1 MACPSRGRGA
11 ENGGGMV
18 SLSRDGGPAFGAHA
32 FIWAG
37 EWTREGAERVISGA
51 AGAGLDFVEIPL
63 LDPGSIDV
71 EHTRSL
77 LDRYGLGCSC
87 SLGLPPEVHLPYNPE
102 GARRFLDDAVETTA
116 ALGSPMLT
124 GCLYT
129 HVGTLT
135 GKPPETAELETVAHI
150 LKRTSRRAAEYG
162 VELGVEAINRY
173 ETYLVNL
180 ASQADE
186 LLDRIDEPNVFVHL
200 DTYHMN
206 IEEKGFY
213 DPIVASGTRMHYIHL
228 SESDRGT
235 PGTGNVH
242 WDEVFR
248 GLGAID
254 YEGYMVMES
263 FAAINEDLAGAT
275 ALWRDV
281 VGDPETLIRDGLG
294 FLRAKAAEYDLLRDS
309 GESRQ
314 VR

>member
-1 MACPSRGRGA
+1 MTA
-11 ENGGGMV
+11 
-18 SLSRDGGPAFGAHA
+18 LSKDGGPAFGAHA

-51 AGAGLDFVEIPL
+51 AEAGLDFVEIPL

-87 SLGLPPEVHLPYNPE
+87 SLGLPPEVHLPSDPE
-102 GARRFLDDAVETTA
+102 GARRFLDGAVEATA
-116 ALGSPMLT
+116 ALGSPVLT

-135 GKPPETAELETVAHI
+135 GKPPEPSELEAVAHT
-150 LKRTSRRAAEYG
+150 LKRTARRAAEYG
-162 VELGVEAINRY
+162 LELGIEAINRY

-180 ASQADE
+180 ASQAGE

-213 DPIVASGTRMHYIHL
+213 EPIVSLGSRLGYIHL

-235 PGTGNVH
+235 PGTANVH

-248 GLGAID
+248 GLKDID
-254 YEGYMVMES
+254 YGGALAMES
-263 FAAINEDLAGAT
+263 FAAVNEALIGAT

-281 VGDPETLIRDGLG
+281 VGDPDALVRDGLA
-294 FLRAKAAEYDLLRDS
+294 FLRARGKEYGVL
-309 GESRQ
+309 
-314 VR
+314 

>member
-1 MACPSRGRGA
+1 MAA
-11 ENGGGMV
+11 
-18 SLSRDGGPAFGAHA
+18 LSKDGGPGFGAHA

-37 EWTREGAERVISGA
+37 EWTPEGAERVISGA
-51 AGAGLDFVEIPL
+51 ADAGLDFVEIPL
-63 LDPGSIDV
+63 LDPDSIDV

-87 SLGLPPEVHLPYNPE
+87 SLGLPPEVHLPSNPE
-102 GARRFLDDAVETTA
+102 GARRFLDGAVETAA
-116 ALGSPMLT
+116 ALGSPLLT

-135 GKPPETAELETVAHI
+135 GKPPETAELELVASI
-150 LKRTSRRAAEYG
+150 LKRTARRAAGYG
-162 VELGVEAINRY
+162 VEIGVEAINRY

-180 ASQADE
+180 ALQARE
-186 LLDRIDEPNVFVHL
+186 LLERIDEPNVFVHL

-213 DPIVASGTRMHYIHL
+213 EPIVSLGSRLGYIHL

-235 PGTGNVH
+235 PGTANVH

-248 GLGAID
+248 GLGDID
-254 YEGYMVMES
+254 YGGALAMES
-263 FAAINEDLAGAT
+263 FAAVNEALVGAT

-281 VGDPETLIRDGLG
+281 VGDPDALVRDGLA
-294 FLRAKAAEYDLLRDS
+294 FLRARGKEYGVL
-309 GESRQ
+309 
-314 VR
+314 

>member
-1 MACPSRGRGA
+1 MAA
-11 ENGGGMV
+11 
-18 SLSRDGGPAFGAHA
+18 LSRDSGPAFGAHA

-37 EWTREGAERVISGA
+37 EWTPEGAERVISGA

-77 LDRYGLGCSC
+77 LDRYGLGCAC
-87 SLGLPPEVHLPYNPE
+87 SLGLPPEAHLPSNPE
-102 GARRFLDDAVETTA
+102 GAQRFLNGAVETTA
-116 ALGSPMLT
+116 ALGSPLLT

-129 HVGTLT
+129 HAGTLT
-135 GKPPETAELETVAHI
+135 GRPPETAEIDLVASI
-150 LKRTSRRAAEYG
+150 LKKAARRAAGYG
-162 VELGVEAINRY
+162 VGLGVEAINRY

-180 ASQADE
+180 ASQAGG

-213 DPIVASGTRMHYIHL
+213 EPIVSLGSRLGYVHL

-235 PGTGNVH
+235 PGTANVH

-248 GLGAID
+248 GLGDID
-254 YEGYMVMES
+254 YGGALAMES
-263 FAAINEDLAGAT
+263 FAAVNEVLIGAT

-281 VGDPETLIRDGLG
+281 VGDPDALVRDGLA
-294 FLRAKAAEYDLLRDS
+294 FLRARGKKYGVL
-309 GESRQ
+309 
-314 VR
+314 